1 MLHSSLKSMKI
12 ANNLI
17 RKGVVLSKKLII
29 RVAITVA
36 IISTPFL
43 TFIIREKIAASA
55 YVLSEKGHDYLLSCQ
70 GAFAAS
76 WREDAGLVSYLGFLH
91 YPMSLRG
98 CSCAA
103 DHIENSQPDAVETA
117 RIIFVGIHKS
127 MNDASDD
134 LLSHATALGDELR
147 VSEARLTELVIAN
160 GNAIRECS

>member
-1 MLHSSLKSMKI
+1 MLHSLLKSTQVS
-12 ANNLI
+12 NYLI
-17 RKGVVLSKKLII
+17 GKGGVLTKKLIV

-36 IISTPFL
+36 IISTLFL
-43 TFIIREKIAASA
+43 SFIIREKIAASA
-55 YVLSEKGHDYLLSCQ
+55 YVLSEKGHDYVLSCQ
-70 GAFAAS
+70 AAFAAS
-76 WREDAGLVSYLGFLH
+76 WREDDDLVSYLGFLH

-103 DHIENSQPDAVETA
+103 DHIENSLPDAVETA

-127 MNDASDD
+127 MDDVQTIFSDV
-134 LLSHATALGDELR
+134 TALGDELG